1 MKSDTE
7 SIPSVPKAPGAT
19 PVLGHLPALL
29 RAPLAFLRGLPAHG
43 PLVEIR
49 LGRKPVVVVCDP
61 ELTRSFLVQDRVF
74 DKGGPLFDRLR
85 EAGGQGLATC
95 PSGEH
100 RRQRRLIQPAF
111 HQARFPGYAG
121 IMTERLDAILGG
133 WRDGQTLDLSVEI
146 RKIAADVVIAAV
158 FGTRLERGIHT
169 RLATDFDILL
179 SGFTRHS
186 LLPKPL
192 RKVPT
197 PGNVRYDQATKR
209 VRETMTSLVAEHRER
224 GATDETNLL
233 SMLISARDPES
244 DSPALSDEELV
255 DQAVTMYSA
264 GTETTAGSV
273 GWALYLAAVHPEV
286 LGRLTEEIDTVLGGR
301 TATWEDLP
309 LLTYTRQVLNE
320 ALRMYPPGWF
330 LTRQVMSD
338 AKLGPYSVAEGTTM
352 AYSPYLISHLPSL
365 YPDPE
370 RFDPDRWIQTGRQ
383 PKVPVTVFGGGARK
397 CIGDEFSLI
406 EGVLLLASLL
416 SHWKVDLH
424 PGSLTLP
431 RLPQLTLNPGRMVAT
446 ITARAP
452 RRPYANQP
460 EPEPARAAGSPDM

>member
-1 MKSDTE
+1 ME
-7 SIPSVPKAPGAT
+7 SVSSVPRAPGAT
-19 PVLGHLPALL
+19 ALLGHLPSFL
-29 RAPLAFLRGLPAHG
+29 RAPLAFLRGLPDHG

-49 LGRKPVVVVCDP
+49 LGRKPIVVVCDP
-61 ELTRSFLVQDRVF
+61 ELTRSMLVQDRVF
-74 DKGGPLFDRLR
+74 DKGGPLFERLR

-111 HQARFPGYAG
+111 HQGRFPGYAG
-121 IMTERLDAILGG
+121 IMTERMDAILAS

-146 RKIAADVVIAAV
+146 RKIAADVVISAV
-158 FGTRLERGIHT
+158 FGTSLENGIHT
-169 RLATDFDILL
+169 RLATDFDTLL

-197 PGNVRYDQATKR
+197 PGNVRYDRATKR
-209 VRETMTSLVAEHRER
+209 VRRTMTGLVAEYRKH
-224 GATDETNLL
+224 GAGDETNLL

-244 DSPALSDEELV
+244 DSPALTDEELV

-286 LGRLTEEIDTVLGGR
+286 LGRLTAEVDEVLGGR
-301 TATWEDLP
+301 TAGWEDLP
-309 LLTYTRQVLNE
+309 RLTYTRQVLSE

-330 LTRQVMSD
+330 LTRQVMTD
-338 AKLGPYSVAEGTTM
+338 TQLGPYSLAEGTTM
-352 AYSPYLISHLPSL
+352 AYSPYLVSHLPAL

-370 RFDPDRWIQTGRQ
+370 RFDPDRWIQRGRQ
-383 PKVPVTVFGGGARK
+383 PQVPVTVFGGGARK

-416 SHWKVDLH
+416 SHWHVDLH

-446 ITARAP
+446 ITTRGRRVPRAS
-452 RRPYANQP
+452 RPDQVAL
-460 EPEPARAAGSPDM
+460 

>member
-1 MKSDTE
+1 ME
-7 SIPSVPKAPGAT
+7 SVSPVPRAPGAT
-19 PVLGHLPALL
+19 ALLGHLPSFL

-49 LGRKPVVVVCDP
+49 LGRKPIVVVCDP
-61 ELTRSFLVQDRVF
+61 ELTRSVLVQDRVF
-74 DKGGPLFDRLR
+74 DKGGPLFERLR

-111 HQARFPGYAG
+111 HQGRFPGYAG
-121 IMTERLDAILGG
+121 IMTERVDAILGS

-146 RKIAADVVIAAV
+146 RKIAADVVISAV
-158 FGTRLERGIHT
+158 FGTSLESGIHT
-169 RLATDFDILL
+169 RLATDFDTLL

-197 PGNVRYDQATKR
+197 PGNVRYDRATKR
-209 VRETMTSLVAEHRER
+209 VRRTMTGLVAAYREH
-224 GATDETNLL
+224 GAGDETNLL
-233 SMLISARDPES
+233 SMLIAARDPES
-244 DSPALSDEELV
+244 DAPALTDEELV

-286 LGRLTEEIDTVLGGR
+286 LGRLTAEVDEVLGGR
-301 TATWEDLP
+301 TAGWEDLP
-309 LLTYTRQVLNE
+309 LLTYTRQVLSE

-330 LTRQVMSD
+330 LTRQVMTD
-338 AKLGPYSVAEGTTM
+338 TRLGPYSLAEGTTM
-352 AYSPYLISHLPSL
+352 AYSPYLISHLPDL

-370 RFDPDRWIQTGRQ
+370 RFDPDRWIQRGRQ
-383 PKVPVTVFGGGARK
+383 PQVPVTVFGGGARK

-416 SHWKVDLH
+416 SHWDVDLH

-446 ITARAP
+446 ITARG
-452 RRPYANQP
+452 RRAGHRGHPGRTAERPDQV
-460 EPEPARAAGSPDM
+460 AR

>member
-1 MKSDTE
+1 ME
-7 SIPSVPKAPGAT
+7 SVTPVPRAPGAT
-19 PVLGHLPALL
+19 ALLGHLPSFL

-43 PLVEIR
+43 PVVEIR
-49 LGRKPVVVVCDP
+49 LGRKPIVVVCDP
-61 ELTRSFLVQDRVF
+61 ELTRAVLVQDRVF
-74 DKGGPLFDRLR
+74 DKGGPLFERLR

-111 HQARFPGYAG
+111 HQGRFPGYAG
-121 IMTERLDAILGG
+121 IMTERMDSILGS

-146 RKIAADVVIAAV
+146 RKIAADVVISAV
-158 FGTRLERGIHT
+158 FGTSLENGIHT
-169 RLATDFDILL
+169 RLATDFDTLL

-197 PGNVRYDQATKR
+197 PGNVRYDEATKR
-209 VRETMTSLVAEHRER
+209 VRRTMTGLVAEYREH
-224 GATDETNLL
+224 GAGDETNLL
-233 SMLISARDPES
+233 SMLIAARDPES
-244 DSPALSDEELV
+244 DSPALTDEELV

-286 LGRLTEEIDTVLGGR
+286 LGRLTAEVDEVLGGR
-301 TATWEDLP
+301 TAGWEDLP
-309 LLTYTRQVLNE
+309 RLAYTRQVLSE

-330 LTRQVMSD
+330 LTRQVMTETR
-338 AKLGPYSVAEGTTM
+338 LGPYSLAEGTTM
-352 AYSPYLISHLPSL
+352 AYSPYLISHLPDL

-370 RFDPDRWIQTGRQ
+370 RFDPDRWIQRGRQ
-383 PKVPVTVFGGGARK
+383 PQVPVTVFGGGARK

-416 SHWKVDLH
+416 SHWEIDLH
-424 PGSLTLP
+424 PGSLKLP
-431 RLPQLTLNPGRMVAT
+431 RLPQLTLNPGRMAAT
-446 ITARAP
+446 ITARGRRAP
-452 RRPYANQP
+452 RADRPDQVAL
-460 EPEPARAAGSPDM
+460 